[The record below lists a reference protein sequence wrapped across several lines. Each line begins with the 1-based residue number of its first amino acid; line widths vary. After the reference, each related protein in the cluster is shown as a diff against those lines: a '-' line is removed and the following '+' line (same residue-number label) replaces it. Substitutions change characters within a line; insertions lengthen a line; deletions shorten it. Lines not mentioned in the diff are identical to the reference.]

1 MTAVLPEP
9 ETAARQA
16 MSSQAETPNK
26 DYYIGVSACE
36 YTSAPAPLAA
46 QPVEQQHEHLRAAVH
61 AEAHL
66 LGGCLRDGWTGA
78 SSQRERERGRRRQEI
93 GATLKSIQEGP
104 SGTRTI
110 SIHRPTAPSIIPFDD
125 GAAPH
130 IHNTQTP
137 HQPRTHRSHGSAAA
151 SFSGWPSQV

>member
-46 QPVEQQHEHLRAAVH
+46 QPVALKAPGCRYAVLAH
-61 AEAHL
+61 AVRSPIRRPLDADETPPKDADIND
-66 LGGCLRDGWTGA
+66 DGVLAYGPVYVLKDIP
-78 SSQRERERGRRRQEI
+78 RR
-93 GATLKSIQEGP
+93 LKS
-104 SGTRTI
+104 
-110 SIHRPTAPSIIPFDD
+110 ADD
-125 GAAPH
+125 
-130 IHNTQTP
+130 QT
-137 HQPRTHRSHGSAAA
+137 
-151 SFSGWPSQV
+151 